1 MVGLKIVQCMKLTLY
16 WSVKITW
23 RQAVFAHS
31 LYGIEVMSIDFGAAV
46 TLVMTQKSWII
57 VHGTFFRSIY
67 MESMDY
73 EQLDW
78 NQFCRCDVYC
88 TDEYIFVQLNEFQD
102 PVIIYKNANWLHYS
116 SPIIQKLLL
125 RRFTAISAFY
135 IFRILKKIRLQIKND
150 QKLNACDY
158 DWNYHGQT

>member
-1 MVGLKIVQCMKLTLY
+1 MEHFFEVLYMVRMIC
-16 WSVKITW
+16 
-23 RQAVFAHS
+23 
-31 LYGIEVMSIDFGAAV
+31 
-46 TLVMTQKSWII
+46 
-57 VHGTFFRSIY
+57 
-67 MESMDY
+67 

-78 NQFCRCDVYC
+78 NQFCRCDVYW

-102 PVIIYKNANWLHYS
+102 PVIIYKIANWLHFS
-116 SPIIQKLLL
+116 SLTIQKLLL

-135 IFRILKKIRLQIKND
+135 IFRILRKIRLQIKND

>member
-1 MVGLKIVQCMKLTLY
+1 M
-16 WSVKITW
+16 
-23 RQAVFAHS
+23 
-31 LYGIEVMSIDFGAAV
+31 
-46 TLVMTQKSWII
+46 
-57 VHGTFFRSIY
+57 Y

-73 EQLDW
+73 ELDW